1 MTGFFIGI
9 AFLVALGVAVMY
21 MNSKYGFPHEQA
33 DRNQKSQ
40 GSHPDLM

>member
-9 AFLVALGVAVMY
+9 AILMGMGLVVLY

-33 DRNQKSQ
+33 DRKQVNQ